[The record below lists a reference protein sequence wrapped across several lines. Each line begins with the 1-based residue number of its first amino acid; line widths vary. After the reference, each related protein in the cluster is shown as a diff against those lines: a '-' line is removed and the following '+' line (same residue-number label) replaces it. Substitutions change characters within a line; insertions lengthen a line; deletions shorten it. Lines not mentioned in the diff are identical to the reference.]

1 MQVLGIDSGRT
12 SAWCAKYTAALLC
25 FDVQKAPWATCTL
38 YLACSF
44 AGPSLL
50 VHSVC
55 GRLNRGL
62 DELYTFCF

>member
-1 MQVLGIDSGRT
+1 MCFRVLHQYRIIVGAT
-12 SAWCAKYTAALLC
+12 YTAALRC
-25 FDVQKAPWATCTL
+25 SDVPKAPWAPCTL